1 MNNDSGKS
9 TSIWM
14 NTESIPPFE
23 ALDHDHFCDV
33 CIIGAGISGLTSAY
47 MLLKEGKTVTIIEDG
62 PLVGGETA
70 RTTAHLASALDDM
83 FCVLEQIHGEKGAKL
98 AYESHRAAIDKI
110 EEIVKGEGID
120 CDFSRLEGYLFA
132 SPEVDEADLKKELEA
147 VQRVGFLGVE
157 MVNSVPLFSFE
168 TGPAIKFPNQGQF
181 HVIKYLLGL
190 SVNIVL
196 NGGKIFTHTKA
207 VNIED
212 GKLCKVKT
220 EKGFTI
226 RSKHV
231 IVATNSPVNDVV
243 TMHTKQAPYRS
254 YAIGAIIPKGYFP
267 KILLWDTQDPYHYIR
282 IQQNS
287 SDENTDILI
296 VGGEDHKTGQENNPE
311 KAFEKLI
318 AWSKE
323 RFPLIKSIPYR
334 WSGQVMEPVDSLA
347 FLGRNPGGE
356 NVFIITG
363 YSGHGMTHATIGAML
378 ITDLI
383 MERPNE
389 WEGMYSPARIS
400 LLSTKEFLKENL
412 NVAVQYLD
420 WFKGSEV
427 NTINDIEPGS
437 GAVIRKGLKK
447 IAVYKDPS
455 GNISQCSAV
464 CTHLGGVVRWNNLE
478 KSWDCPC
485 HGSRYDAEGRV
496 LNGPAVENLELIEQE
511 ERVHD

>member
-23 ALDHDHFCDV
+23 ALDHDHDCDV
-33 CIIGAGISGLTSAY
+33 CVIGAGISGLTSAY

-62 PLVGGETA
+62 PLAGGETA

-83 FCVLEQIHGEKGAKL
+83 YCVLEQIHGEKGAKL

-110 EEIVKGEGID
+110 EEIVKTEGID
-120 CDFSRLEGYLFA
+120 CDFSRLDGYLFA
-132 SPEVDEADLKKELEA
+132 SPEVEEADLKKELEA
-147 VQRVGFLGVE
+147 AQRVGFVGVE
-157 MVNSVPLFSFE
+157 MVNSVPLFAFE

-181 HVIKYLLGL
+181 HVMKYLLGL

-207 VNIED
+207 INIED
-212 GKLCKVKT
+212 GKLCKIET

-226 RSKHV
+226 TSKHV

-267 KILLWDTQDPYHYIR
+267 RILLWDTQDPYHYVR
-282 IQQNS
+282 IQENS
-287 SDENTDILI
+287 SDEHTDILI
-296 VGGEDHKTGQENNPE
+296 VGGEDHKTGQEHNPE
-311 KAFEKLI
+311 IAFEKLI

-363 YSGHGMTHATIGAML
+363 DSGHGMTHSTIGAML

-389 WEGMYSPARIS
+389 WEDIYSPSRIS

-420 WFKGSEV
+420 WFKGDEV
-427 NTINDIEPGS
+427 KTINDIEPGS

-447 IAVYKDPS
+447 IAVYKDPM

-485 HGSRYDAEGRV
+485 HGSRYNTEGRV
-496 LNGPAVENLELIEQE
+496 LNGPAVENLELIEQK
-511 ERVHD
+511 ERVNN